1 VAGRR
6 EAEEDAALSNREA
19 RRGGGRG
26 MRGGEAWVGG
36 LGCTGVDRWVGL
48 DLWVQVM
55 NRVDLSPLYI
65 YMNSHVSSN
74 SNRR

>member
-1 VAGRR
+1 MRRSATGRHG
-6 EAEEDAALSNREA
+6 AEEEGAC
-19 RRGGGRG
+19 G
-26 MRGGEAWVGG
+26 GGEAWVGG